1 MKSFV
6 PGTHGATFGGNPLAC
21 AAALASLKVLTGKNF
36 LNKTRATGKYFFKC
50 LEKIAHKNPIVKE
63 VRGEGMFLAMELN
76 KPAADIVNNCMKRGF
91 LINCI
96 QLNVLRFIP
105 PLIITRKEIDSL
117 IPVLSDCLNKLSDQ

>member
-1 MKSFV
+1 MVTKV
-6 PGTHGATFGGNPLAC
+6 ATQATTDLVDRMGNMETTMGEVQHDL
-21 AAALASLKVLTGKNF
+21 
-36 LNKTRATGKYFFKC
+36 
-50 LEKIAHKNPIVKE
+50 KE